1 MIYTLPFI
9 AALIGWFTN
18 FIAVKMLFH
27 PKEPINLLFFKVQGI
42 FPKRQKVLAEKLGN
56 MVAKDLFSVDDLLVQ
71 IKSADNSQTMTLVES
86 KLDDFINTKLSKS
99 MPMLAMFLN
108 DELKNKIKNT
118 LLEEIGEILPEV
130 IESYG
135 QQLKSSVDIKG
146 IVTQKV
152 LQFSTDKLEEI
163 LYSIMKKEFM
173 FIEIL
178 GAVLGFL
185 IGIIQVLLISFQ

>member
-27 PKEPINLLFFKVQGI
+27 PREPINLLFFKVQGI

-56 MVAKDLFSVDDLLVQ
+56 MVANDLFSVDDLINQ
-71 IKSADNSQTMTLVES
+71 IKSTDDSQVMVLVES
-86 KLDDFINTKLSKS
+86 KIDDFINKKLSTS

-108 DELKNKIKNT
+108 DDLKNKIKDA
-118 LLEEIGEILPEV
+118 LLGEISQVLPEI
-130 IESYG
+130 IENYG
-135 QQLKSSVDIKG
+135 EQLKKSVDIKG
-146 IVTQKV
+146 IVTEKV
-152 LQFSTDKLEEI
+152 LQFSTDKLEGI
-163 LYSIMKKEFM
+163 LYSIMKKEFR

-185 IGIIQVLLISFQ
+185 IGIIQVAIVIFQ

>member
-27 PKEPINLLFFKVQGI
+27 PKEPVNLLFFKIQGI
-42 FPKRQKVLAEKLGN
+42 FPKRQKVLAEKLGK
-56 MVAKDLFSVDDLLVQ
+56 MVANDLFSVDDLLDQ
-71 IKSADNSQTMTLVES
+71 IKSTDNSQVMSLVES
-86 KLDDFINTKLSKS
+86 KIDDFINKKLSTS

-108 DELKNKIKNT
+108 DDLKNKIKDA
-118 LLEEIGEILPEV
+118 LLEEISQILPEI

-135 QQLKSSVDIKG
+135 AQLKQSVDIESV
-146 IVTQKV
+146 VTEKV

-163 LYSIMKKEFM
+163 LYSIMKKEFR

-178 GAVLGFL
+178 GAILGFL
-185 IGIIQVLLISFQ
+185 IGLIQVALISFQ

>member
-27 PKEPINLLFFKVQGI
+27 PKEPVNFGVFKVQGI
-42 FPKRQKVLAEKLGN
+42 FPKRQKVLAEKLGS
-56 MVAKDLFSVDDLLVQ
+56 MVAKDLFSIDDLLEQ
-71 IKSADNSQTMTLVES
+71 IKSTDNSKTMVLVES
-86 KLDDFINTKLSKS
+86 KIDVFIDKKLSAN

-108 DELKNKIKNT
+108 DDIKNKIKGA
-118 LLEEIGEILPEV
+118 LLAEISQILPEI

-135 QQLKSSVDIKG
+135 EQLKDSVDIKK
-146 IVTQKV
+146 IVTEKV

-163 LYSIMKKEFM
+163 LYSIMKKEFR
-173 FIEIL
+173 FIELL

-185 IGIIQVLLISFQ
+185 IGIIQVVMVSFS

>member
-27 PKEPINLLFFKVQGI
+27 PKEPINLFFFKVQGI
-42 FPKRQKVLAEKLGN
+42 FPKRQKVLAEKLGK
-56 MVAKDLFSVDDLLVQ
+56 MVANDLFSIDDLLDQ
-71 IKSADNSQTMTLVES
+71 IKSTDDSEVMNLVES
-86 KLDDFINTKLSKS
+86 KIDDFINKKLSTS

-108 DELKNKIKNT
+108 DDLKNKIKGA
-118 LLEEIGEILPEV
+118 LLEEISQILPEI

-135 QQLKSSVDIKG
+135 EQLKKSVDIQG
-146 IVTQKV
+146 IVTEKV

-163 LYSIMKKEFM
+163 LYSIMKKEFR

-185 IGIIQVLLISFQ
+185 IGIIQVALISFQ

>member
-27 PKEPINLLFFKVQGI
+27 PRKPINLLFFKVQGI

-56 MVAKDLFSVDDLLVQ
+56 MVANDLFSVDDLMNQ
-71 IKSADNSQTMTLVES
+71 IKSTDDSQVMVLVES
-86 KLDDFINTKLSKS
+86 KIDDFINKKLSTS

-108 DELKNKIKNT
+108 DDLKNKIKDA
-118 LLEEIGEILPEV
+118 LLGEISQVLPEI
-130 IESYG
+130 IENYG
-135 QQLKSSVDIKG
+135 EQLKKSVDIKG
-146 IVTQKV
+146 IVTEKV
-152 LQFSTDKLEEI
+152 LQFSTDKLEGI
-163 LYSIMKKEFM
+163 LYSIMKKEFR

-185 IGIIQVLLISFQ
+185 IGIIQVAIVIFQ

>member
-27 PKEPINLLFFKVQGI
+27 PREPINLLFFKVQGI

-56 MVAKDLFSVDDLLVQ
+56 MVANDLFSVDDLINQ
-71 IKSADNSQTMTLVES
+71 IKSTDDSQVMVLVES
-86 KLDDFINTKLSKS
+86 KIDDFINKKLSTS

-108 DELKNKIKNT
+108 DDLKNKIKDA
-118 LLEEIGEILPEV
+118 LLGEISQVLPEI
-130 IESYG
+130 IENYG
-135 QQLKSSVDIKG
+135 EQLKKSVDIKG
-146 IVTQKV
+146 IVTEKV
-152 LQFSTDKLEEI
+152 LQFSTDKLEGI
-163 LYSIMKKEFM
+163 LYSIMKKEFL

-185 IGIIQVLLISFQ
+185 IGIIQVAIVIFQ

>member
-27 PKEPINLLFFKVQGI
+27 PREPINLLFFKIQGI
-42 FPKRQKVLAEKLGN
+42 FPKRQKVLAEKLGS
-56 MVAKDLFSVDDLLVQ
+56 MVANDLFSVDDLMNQ
-71 IKSADNSQTMTLVES
+71 IKSTDDSQVMVLVES
-86 KLDDFINTKLSKS
+86 KIDDFINKKLSSK

-108 DELKNKIKNT
+108 DDLKNKIKEA
-118 LLEEIGEILPEV
+118 LLGEISQILPEI
-130 IESYG
+130 IENYG
-135 QQLKSSVDIKG
+135 EQLKRSVDIKG
-146 IVTQKV
+146 IVTEKV
-152 LQFSTDKLEEI
+152 LQFSTDKLEGI
-163 LYSIMKKEFM
+163 LYSIMKKEFR

-185 IGIIQVLLISFQ
+185 IGIIQVVIVIFQ

>member
-27 PKEPINLLFFKVQGI
+27 PREPINLLFFKVQGI

-56 MVAKDLFSVDDLLVQ
+56 MVANDLFSVDDLMNQ
-71 IKSADNSQTMTLVES
+71 IKSTDDSQVMVLVES
-86 KLDDFINTKLSKS
+86 KIDDFINKKLSTS

-108 DELKNKIKNT
+108 DDLKNKIKDA
-118 LLEEIGEILPEV
+118 LLGEISQVLPEI
-130 IESYG
+130 IENYG
-135 QQLKSSVDIKG
+135 EQLKKSVDIKG
-146 IVTQKV
+146 IVTEKV
-152 LQFSTDKLEEI
+152 LQFSTDKLEGI
-163 LYSIMKKEFM
+163 LYSIMKKEFR

-185 IGIIQVLLISFQ
+185 IGIIQVAIVIFQ